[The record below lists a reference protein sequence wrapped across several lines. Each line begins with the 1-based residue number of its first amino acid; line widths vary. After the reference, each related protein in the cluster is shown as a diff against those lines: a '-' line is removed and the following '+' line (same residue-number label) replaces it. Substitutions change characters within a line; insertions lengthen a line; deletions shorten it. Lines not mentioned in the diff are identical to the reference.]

1 MRFLVLALAIAAGA
15 LAAPGARARAGPDLS
30 VPEGYNSLEA
40 GPCEIAVPRRNAHL
54 AEELGATCRGAVPL
68 IFRQLG
74 VHDAGDRASIRVRV
88 VGGPQDIESVSPPG
102 MHPPDWSGAVAF
114 PQHGLVVLSLR
125 NRSGG
130 PVRNLEAVLEHEL
143 SHLALRRALPP
154 GTEVPRWLSEGIAV
168 LQSEGSSLGRKSIL
182 WRAALGDELMPLEAI
197 ERYPGHAGRVPLAYA
212 QSADFVGFLLRDEG
226 WPGIRELL
234 RSIAKGDELEEAFL
248 GVYGR
253 PLEEAES
260 DWRAELS
267 DDWRWVALVTGSGA
281 LWGAM
286 TLLFV
291 AAYLAVRRRRKRR
304 LEEMAAEE
312 EPVERLIG
320 VMEEL
325 RRQAE
330 LEGGSSRLPERLDE
344 DEKPR
349 RRVKTKVVVDGEIHT
364 LH

>member
-1 MRFLVLALAIAAGA
+1 MRLLLLALLIAAAA
-15 LAAPGARARAGPDLS
+15 LAAPGAAARAGPDLS
-30 VPEGYNSLEA
+30 VPEGYTSFEA
-40 GPCEIAVPRRNAHL
+40 GPCQIAVPRRNAKL
-54 AEELGATCRGAVPL
+54 AEDLGAFCRSAAPP

-74 VHDAGDRASIRVRV
+74 APDAVDRASIRVRV
-88 VGGPQDIESVSPPG
+88 VARPQDIESVSPPG

-114 PQHGLVVLSLR
+114 PRYGLVVLSLR
-125 NRSGG
+125 HRSGG
-130 PVRNLEAVLEHEL
+130 PVGNLEAVLEHEL
-143 SHLALRRALPP
+143 SHLALRRSLPP

-197 ERYPGHAGRVPLAYA
+197 ERYPGRAGRVPLAYA

-226 WPGIRELL
+226 WPGIRALL
-234 RSIAKGDELEEAFL
+234 QSIAKEAELEQAFL
-248 GVYGR
+248 EVYGR
-253 PLEEAES
+253 PLAEAES
-260 DWRAELS
+260 DWRSELS

-330 LEGGSSRLPERLDE
+330 LEGGSARMPDRFEGDQKS
-344 DEKPR
+344 R